1 MSVVLMTPESKK
13 VVVNLSA
20 DECLY
25 ESPHNLPTTGKGSPS
40 SSCVDLYA
48 HMAQSGRIYF
58 YTHAWSLKERTK
70 SEFQLISEED
80 AKKFLIE
87 RAGLAGY
94 EYLISK
100 KDEKFEKYFPGI
112 FEEDA

>member
-1 MSVVLMTPESKK
+1 MSVVLMTPEQKK

-25 ESPHNLPTTGKGSPS
+25 ESPHNLPIKGSPS
-40 SSCVDLYA
+40 SSRTDLYA
-48 HMAQSGRIYF
+48 HMAQSGAIYY
-58 YTHAWSLKERTK
+58 YTHTWSVKEGSK
-70 SEFQLISEED
+70 SVFNLLSEEA
-80 AKKFLIE
+80 AKNFLIE

-94 EYLISK
+94 EHLISK
-100 KDEKFEKYFPGI
+100 KDQKFEKYFPGI

>member
-1 MSVVLMTPESKK
+1 MSVVLMTPEQKK

-25 ESPHNLPTTGKGSPS
+25 ESPRNLPTTGSPFS
-40 SSCVDLYA
+40 SGVDLYA
-48 HMAQSGRIYF
+48 HKAQSGAIYY
-58 YTHAWSLKERTK
+58 YTCAWSMMEGSKPEINLL
-70 SEFQLISEED
+70 SEKA

-94 EYLISK
+94 EYLIYK
-100 KDEKFEKYFPGI
+100 KSEKFEKYFPGI

>member
-1 MSVVLMTPESKK
+1 MSVVLMTPEQKR

-25 ESPHNLPTTGKGSPS
+25 ESPHNLPATGPPFS
-40 SSCVDLYA
+40 SGTDLYA
-48 HMAQSGRIYF
+48 HMAQSGAIYY
-58 YTHAWSLKERTK
+58 YTYAWSMKKGSK
-70 SEFQLISEED
+70 SEFNLLSEED

-94 EYLISK
+94 EHLISK

-112 FEEDA
+112 FDEDA

>member
-1 MSVVLMTPESKK
+1 MSVVLMTPNLKK

-25 ESPHNLPTTGKGSPS
+25 ESPRDLSPKGSPVS
-40 SSCVDLYA
+40 SNVDLYA
-48 HMAQSGRIYF
+48 HKAQSGTIYY
-58 YTHAWSLKERTK
+58 YTCAWSMMENSK
-70 SEFQLISEED
+70 SEINLVSEEA

-94 EYLISK
+94 EYLIQKNS
-100 KDEKFEKYFPGI
+100 EKFEKYFPGI

>member
-1 MSVVLMTPESKK
+1 MSVVLMTPEQKK

-25 ESPHNLPTTGKGSPS
+25 ESPRNPPAKGSPVS
-40 SSCVDLYA
+40 SGTDLYA
-48 HMAQSGRIYF
+48 HKAQSGTIYF
-58 YTHAWSLKERTK
+58 YTCAWSMMKGSKPEINLV
-70 SEFQLISEED
+70 SEED

-87 RAGLAGY
+87 RAGLAGF
-94 EYLISK
+94 EYLLDK
-100 KDEKFEKYFPGI
+100 KGEHLEKYFPGI

>member
-1 MSVVLMTPESKK
+1 MSVVLMTPEQKK

-25 ESPHNLPTTGKGSPS
+25 KSPRNLPTAGSLFS
-40 SSCVDLYA
+40 SGVDLYA
-48 HMAQSGRIYF
+48 HTAQSGAIYY
-58 YTHAWSLKERTK
+58 YTCAWSMLEGAK
-70 SEFQLISEED
+70 SEFNLITEES

-87 RAGLAGY
+87 RAGLAGFD
-94 EYLISK
+94 YLLYK
-100 KDEKFEKYFPGI
+100 KREKFEKFTPSA